1 MHLKVDAICVRTP
14 LSVGLCLLV
23 RVQAPGNTQKTH
35 WGAGG
40 GKTHW
45 KPNKKPTQNLIEF
58 HFVMPVIIEDCFMF
72 TAFYGQ

>member
-40 GKTHW
+40 GKTH
-45 KPNKKPTQNLIEF
+45 
-58 HFVMPVIIEDCFMF
+58 
-72 TAFYGQ
+72 